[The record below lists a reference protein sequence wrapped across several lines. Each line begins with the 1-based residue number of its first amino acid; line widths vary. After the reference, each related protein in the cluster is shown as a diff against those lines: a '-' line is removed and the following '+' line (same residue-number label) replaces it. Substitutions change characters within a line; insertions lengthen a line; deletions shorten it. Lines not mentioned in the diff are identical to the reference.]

1 MCVLCTQ
8 KHISV
13 EKHAYSLDLEGTDG
27 SCLRNW
33 NPYLPNR
40 SLVSGF
46 RHPEINGIRKKVLKY
61 IDKCV
66 MLPRGHSLVI
76 IK

>member
-1 MCVLCTQ
+1 MCVLCKQ
-8 KHISV
+8 KQISV
-13 EKHAYSLDLEGTDG
+13 ENHAYSLDLEGTDG

-66 MLPRGHSLVI
+66 MLSRGHSLVI